1 LLTPFIQPSSADNTN
16 LKSVYGLFLAAINR
30 SAKKTVFAD
39 ILSYLEWL
47 NKIIQ
52 KENVAELKSKCMV
65 MKSTPLSMTI
75 PLLVEHV
82 NNVFVWYR
90 LAIQDVWSRQ
100 TIEALL
106 ENKDQI
112 EEMINLRTTQDNLV
126 VTASYYDGPPKT
138 I

>member
-1 LLTPFIQPSSADNTN
+1 
-16 LKSVYGLFLAAINR
+16 
-30 SAKKTVFAD
+30 VFAD
-39 ILSYLEWL
+39 ILSYLKWL
-47 NKIIQ
+47 NKIRQ
-52 KENVAELKSKCMV
+52 KENVAELQSKCMV

-75 PLLVEHV
+75 TLLVEHV

-90 LAIQDVWSRQ
+90 LAIQDVWNRQ